1 MSEQRKRAL
10 EAKLSVKQREAAL
23 LCVEREL
30 AEHTESRITYA
41 EIADRVGYSRKELH
55 KWRNQNRTFIDY
67 VNLLC
72 DDYLES
78 KRAIVYRN
86 LMKLIDPKGENMM
99 PSVKGM
105 DLYFR
110 RHGLL
115 TDKQVVET
123 KASDSSRSTKDIA
136 KDIEELDEL
145 LEDVGSSSDKSTQR
159 E

>member
-10 EAKLSVKQREAAL
+10 EAKLSVKQWEAAL

-30 AEHTESRITYA
+30 AEHTELRITYA
-41 EIADRVGYSRKELH
+41 EIADRIGYSRKELH

-72 DDYLES
+72 DDYLEA
-78 KRAIVYRN
+78 KRAVVYRN
-86 LMKLIDPKGENMM
+86 LMKLIDPKAENAM

-105 DLYFR
+105 DLYMR
-110 RHGLL
+110 RYGLL
-115 TDKQVVET
+115 TDRQVVET
-123 KASDSSRSTKDIA
+123 KDTDPSRSTKDIT

-145 LEDVGSSSDKSTQR
+145 LKEADSSSDKST
-159 E
+159 